1 MFRLA
6 ALVLCAAQAAAFAA
20 PAAFAPAVLPARP
33 ALQVPA
39 HPQRRK
45 RPRNFFLTSLRRAG
59 VRHTHTAT
67 RAVQG
72 GAAAAGSMQLL
83 ACARRSDP
91 NRQCCAVRAFPHRRA
106 SFFWV
111 RPDARPCMTLLAQG
125 GMQLRQQRGVAL
137 SMTEKPQGLRAAC
150 KKLVT
155 SAALSLCL

>member
-1 MFRLA
+1 MVRLA
-6 ALVLCAAQAAAFAA
+6 ALALCAAQAVAFVA

-39 HPQRRK
+39 HPQGASV
-45 RPRNFFLTSLRRAG
+45 NATFFLTSLRRAG

-67 RAVQG
+67 RAVPG

-111 RPDARPCMTLLAQG
+111 RPDARPCMTLLGQA
-125 GMQLRQQRGVAL
+125 GMPLRQQRGVPL
-137 SMTEKPQGLRAAC
+137 SMTAKPQGLRTAC